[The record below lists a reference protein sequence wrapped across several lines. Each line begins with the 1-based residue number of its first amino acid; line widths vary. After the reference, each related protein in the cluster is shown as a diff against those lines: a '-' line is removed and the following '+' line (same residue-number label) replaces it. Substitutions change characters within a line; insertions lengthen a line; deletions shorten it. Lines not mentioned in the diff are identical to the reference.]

1 MHEFNLKLIKY
12 SCLLLFLQSCAYFN
26 TFYNTESIFKNA
38 EEQRNKSDKKDDL
51 SFLKEYRKALEKAEK
66 LIQEYPESRF
76 VLDARFIKAKSLFHL
91 GELDQA
97 KSVFLDIINNKS
109 ELEDKSSYWL
119 SLIKWKNSQ
128 SIIAINE
135 LENLFD
141 STNNKEL
148 KSRIALSLGEIYIS
162 VNNFSMSYNYLIKGI
177 NLTDDRSIKEKIYFS
192 MANSSFE
199 RADYDTSIK
208 NYQNFLSLSSNKSKI
223 NIANLRILEILRK
236 SEKFDDASKK
246 VRELL
251 LDENFDD
258 IRKNLELELIKIEID
273 RGKISFAIDNLDRIG
288 QEYRGSLVAAEAN
301 FILSN
306 IYLTKEYQDFE
317 KAKFFLNEIIVQEEQ
332 SEFKNFAE
340 RNKYNLTKLIKYS
353 QEIDDN
359 TKVDKNLFRSG
370 EILSFRLNRKNAGK
384 YYFEKIIDFH
394 KEGDYFLRSLFSMY
408 LIENDTLKR
417 EKYKSIILQD
427 FINSDFA
434 KYIIEKE
441 ELTIN
446 HYPSEALRKAEIVM
460 QDQYSTSIM
469 LYKNVLKVDDSNE
482 SSKVAAY
489 FLGRYYD
496 YEIAEIDSARY
507 YYNFLVNKFP
517 FSQQA
522 MKAKKRLEIID
533 VE

>member
-1 MHEFNLKLIKY
+1 
-12 SCLLLFLQSCAYFN
+12 
-26 TFYNTESIFKNA
+26 
-38 EEQRNKSDKKDDL
+38 
-51 SFLKEYRKALEKAEK
+51 
-66 LIQEYPESRF
+66 
-76 VLDARFIKAKSLFHL
+76 
-91 GELDQA
+91 
-97 KSVFLDIINNKS
+97 
-109 ELEDKSSYWL
+109 
-119 SLIKWKNSQ
+119 
-128 SIIAINE
+128 
-135 LENLFD
+135 
-141 STNNKEL
+141 
-148 KSRIALSLGEIYIS
+148 
-162 VNNFSMSYNYLIKGI
+162 MSYNYLIKGI

-408 LIENDTLKR
+408 LIENNTLKR

-460 QDQYSTSIM
+460 QDQYSSSIM